1 MLFMERRE
9 KGEKGVGGKCQA
21 NDMTLSTNHN
31 NSSIWGQ
38 MKRCSIY
45 VTKVKWIGPLV
56 SMIREDCE
64 RVNTWVEIV

>member
-9 KGEKGVGGKCQA
+9 KGKKGVGGKCQA
-21 NDMTLSTNHN
+21 NHMTLSTNHN
-31 NSSIWGQ
+31 NSSIWSQ

-45 VTKVKWIGPLV
+45 VTKVKWIGTLV
-56 SMIREDCE
+56 SMVREDCE